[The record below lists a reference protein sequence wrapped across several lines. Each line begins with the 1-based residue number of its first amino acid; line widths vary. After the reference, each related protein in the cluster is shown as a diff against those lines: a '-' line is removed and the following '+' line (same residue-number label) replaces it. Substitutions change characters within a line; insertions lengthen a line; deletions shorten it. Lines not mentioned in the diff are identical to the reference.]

1 MIEAVYPGT
10 FDPVTHGHLDLIDRG
25 ARRFER
31 LIVSVAAHSS
41 KTPVFALEERVEMID
56 ELVQPYD
63 NVTVEA
69 FDGLV
74 VNYVRERGCSVIF
87 RGLRTVSD
95 FEYEHTMALTNRTLA
110 PDIETVFLMP
120 SPQYSFVSSRLIKE
134 IMTAGGD
141 VSGFVPDAVARRL
154 ADRLERN
161 RKG

>member
-41 KTPVFALEERVEMID
+41 KTPVFSLEERVEMID